1 MKIITTI
8 LAFCFISALAFA
20 QIPQQLTYQAVARN
34 STGNA
39 IINTAVSVRISIKD
53 VTATGTTLYS
63 ETHSV
68 TTNQFGLFTLP
79 VGGGTIVS
87 GTFASINWA
96 TNAKFMKVEMDP
108 AGGST
113 YIDMGTSQLLSV
125 PYALVAGSAI
135 NNPSISLNDLTDV
148 TSTGATTNQ
157 VLLWNGTQWVPGN
170 ISGGDNWGTQTA
182 VTNSTLS
189 GNGTSVSPLGLAQ
202 QGASSGQVLKWNG
215 TNWAPGADNVGAS
228 SGSVNVT
235 ARLIGD
241 GTLANPLDI
250 AQQAATAGQVLK
262 WGGSSWVPSNDA
274 DAQTLNLIG
283 NTLSLT
289 NGGSVVLPTGT
300 TYSAGTGINL
310 GGNIITNTAPDQ
322 TVVLTGTGGTTVT
335 GTYPN
340 FTINSTAGG
349 GSYTAGTGIS
359 IAGNVITNTSLNTDA
374 QQLSV
379 AGNQLTISGGNTV
392 TMPTGTTYTAGTGI
406 SLAGNVVTNTAPD
419 QTVTLLNGTGI
430 NVTGTYPTFTINATG
445 GGGGI
450 GGSGT
455 LNYIPKFTPNGTTLG
470 NSRMFD
476 NATNIGVGT
485 ILPTDFLHLNSTAA
499 TYVGINMT
507 NTTTGSL
514 TTDGFYVGM
523 NSANG
528 DGLLYEA
535 ENQPITIFTNA
546 LQRMVIDAA
555 GNVGIGTTT
564 PISLL
569 HAEGSNA
576 LFLSRFINTN
586 NAGYASLSANTA
598 AIGAGTG
605 SGVTGLTYQ
614 SNGFGL
620 WGENDNNTGTGV
632 LGTGA
637 NVVGTTMLTGSGGA
651 FTGFQWGAVSKNDDF
666 SSGVEQG
673 ALYTLD
679 GGNNEVIVN
688 YWDATN
694 IHYKIFGTGTVSTIV
709 NDLNGNPVTL
719 HAPESPEIYFEDFG
733 QGVLVNGKAHI
744 DMDPIL
750 VNTIAVNDKHPL
762 RVFIQLEGNCNGV
775 FVENKTT
782 GGFDVVELNG
792 GTSNVTFQWHVVANR
807 ADQLE
812 NGRWAR
818 YQDARFEDATVN
830 APTKQVNK
838 IEIVDQK
845 SPDVVNTTDLTIDSK
860 VKAATKK

>member
-1 MKIITTI
+1 MKRLLTLIALCLIT
-8 LAFCFISALAFA
+8 AYSFA

-34 STGNA
+34 SAGVALISTN
-39 IINTAVSVRISIKD
+39 ISLRISIKD

-63 ETHSV
+63 ETHTA

-79 VGGGTIVS
+79 VGAGTVVS
-87 GTFASINWA
+87 GTFSTINWA

-108 AGGST
+108 AGGAS

-125 PYALVAGSAI
+125 PYALVAGSTI
-135 NNPSISLNDLTDV
+135 NNPSLTLNDLTDV

-215 TNWAPGADNVGAS
+215 TNWAPGADNVGSS

-235 ARLIGD
+235 ARLTGD

-262 WGGSSWVPSNDA
+262 WGGSSWVPASDA

-300 TYSAGTGINL
+300 TYTAGTGINL
-310 GGNIITNTAPDQ
+310 NSNVITNTAPDQ
-322 TVVLTGTGGTTVT
+322 TVVLTGTGNTTVT
-335 GTYPN
+335 GSYPN
-340 FTINSTAGG
+340 FTINSTGG
-349 GSYTAGTGIS
+349 GGAQTLSFTNNNLAISGGNTIQLYTAGTGIG
-359 IAGNVITNTSLNTDA
+359 IAGT
-374 QQLSV
+374 
-379 AGNQLTISGGNTV
+379 TIS
-392 TMPTGTTYTAGTGI
+392 
-406 SLAGNVVTNTAPD
+406 NTAPD
-419 QTVTLLNGTGI
+419 QTVTLNSGTGI
-430 NVTGTYPTFTINATG
+430 SVTGSYPNFTITATG

-450 GGSGT
+450 SGSGT

-485 ILPTDFLHLNSTAA
+485 ILPTDFLHLNSTTAS
-499 TYVGINMT
+499 YVGINMT

-514 TTDGFYVGM
+514 TSDGFYVGM

-535 ENQPITIFTNA
+535 ENQPISIFTNA

-564 PISLL
+564 PTSLL

-576 LFLSRFINTN
+576 LFISRFINNN
-586 NAGYASLSANTA
+586 NAGYASLSANNA
-598 AIGAGTG
+598 VAGTGAG

-620 WGENDNNTGTGV
+620 WGENDNATGTGV
-632 LGTGA
+632 LGTGS
-637 NVVGTTMLTGSGGA
+637 NILGTTLVAGSGGA
-651 FTGFQWGAVSKNDDF
+651 FAGFDF
-666 SSGVEQG
+666 GLISRNTDF
-673 ALYTLD
+673 ALSIDQAAIYTLD
-679 GGNNEVIVN
+679 GSAFPTAADEVLIN

-694 IHYKIFGTGTVSTIV
+694 VHYKIFGGGTVSTIV

-807 ADQLE
+807 ANQLE
-812 NGRWAR
+812 GGRWSN
-818 YQDARFEDATVN
+818 YEDARFEDATVN

-838 IEIVDQK
+838 IEYIDMQ
-845 SPDVVNTTDLTIDSK
+845 STDVVNTTDLTIDSK